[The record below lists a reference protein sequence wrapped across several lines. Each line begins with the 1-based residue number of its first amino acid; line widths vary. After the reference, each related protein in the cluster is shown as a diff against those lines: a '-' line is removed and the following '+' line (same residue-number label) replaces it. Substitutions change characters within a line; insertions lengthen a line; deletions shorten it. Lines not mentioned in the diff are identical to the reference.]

1 MVNPNI
7 LLPGIEKKFP
17 QLIKL
22 NVYEI
27 LIGHVTDFLNCI
39 SGEMHR
45 KISQGKRQVVL
56 CSATDGGYQQRVII
70 LFAPFLRSKQ
80 ESEL

>member
-1 MVNPNI
+1 
-7 LLPGIEKKFP
+7 
-17 QLIKL
+17 
-22 NVYEI
+22 
-27 LIGHVTDFLNCI
+27 
-39 SGEMHR
+39 MHR

-56 CSATDGGYQQRVII
+56 CSATDGGYQQRLII